1 MADNQAMNREE
12 YLRRYI
18 ATFIMLYGVDSFFQ
32 SWVIVDGIKYDF
44 EIKKV
49 RIDNDDNGFIQ

>member
-1 MADNQAMNREE
+1 MTDNQAMNREE

-18 ATFIMLYGVDSFFQ
+18 ANFIKVYGVNHFQ

-49 RIDNDDNGFIQ
+49 RADNDDNGFCQ